1 MSDEDNKE
9 LKDIANKDYAY
20 GFETK
25 IEQNT
30 LEAGLDK
37 DVIREIS
44 NFSILKL
51 TFKDGEFISKS
62 VKLSENFSIFN
73 FGGSSSNLPTVYS
86 KKEGPFKK
94 ILAMFGIV

>member
-1 MSDEDNKE
+1 MGNYNDFKF
-9 LKDIANKDYAY
+9 I
-20 GFETK
+20 
-25 IEQNT
+25 
-30 LEAGLDK
+30 
-37 DVIREIS
+37 VIRENS

-62 VKLSENFSIFN
+62 VKLSENFSVFN